1 MFTFFTISVNCGEG
15 EVAQLIQKERESLRP
30 DQFFDVDMVMVPYI
44 IMIMFIVV
52 ADDHDRGPVLGVVK
66 VPDELPLKLLLVPA
80 LQVALHLD
88 HEGLLRT

>member
-44 IMIMFIVV
+44 IMIMFIMV
-52 ADDHDRGPVLGVVK
+52 ADDHDMWTEVEVKQISGKTKTCQLG
-66 VPDELPLKLLLVPA
+66 A
-80 LQVALHLD
+80 
-88 HEGLLRT
+88 GG